1 LQGKCSNQADK
12 FVMEFKNKIIPLLLM
27 AALLPFVLSC
37 SIEKKIAR
45 EYIKSDTARSVLL
58 IPPAYLFKTSLKTY
72 EIENAAELSEYELD
86 SLLMENSL
94 FLKHV
99 SDSAFLGQYVNSFMK
114 ELEELG
120 FAVYPD
126 SALHSFLGGQANAFI
141 INLAQLELEEYVM
154 PLSEEEQFGDYIYSY
169 KLDLNAV
176 NLNSWIEINRINVE
190 EDKEF
195 FFGSLYLTDEMDGYF
210 RLNYFTGDV
219 VFRHTIDTL
228 LLNEIYSLGSLGGQ
242 LHASYVFDHL
252 LNKYID
258 KKMEE
263 KNFRRSDI
271 YYHYNRQK
279 RYILPAAEG
288 ERLIPM
294 N

>member
-1 LQGKCSNQADK
+1 
-12 FVMEFKNKIIPLLLM
+12 MLM
-27 AALLPFVLSC
+27 AALLPFILSC
-37 SIEKKIAR
+37 SIERKIAR

-58 IPPAYLFKTSLKTY
+58 IPPGYLFKTSLKSY
-72 EIENAAELSEYELD
+72 EIENSDELSQYELD
-86 SLLMENSL
+86 SLLIENSL

-99 SDSAFLGQYVNSFMK
+99 SDSAFLSQYVNSFMK
-114 ELEELG
+114 ELEEMG
-120 FAVYPD
+120 FRVYPD
-126 SALHSFLGGQANAFI
+126 DSLHAFLGGQNHAFI

-154 PLSEEEQFGDYIYSY
+154 PLEEEEQFGDYVYTY
-169 KLDLNAV
+169 YLDLNAI
-176 NLNSWIEINRINVE
+176 NLNSWIEISRINFE

-195 FFGSLYLTDEMDGYF
+195 FFSSLYLTDEMDGYF

-228 LLNEIYSLGSLGGQ
+228 LVDDIYSLGAVAGQ
-242 LHASYVFDHL
+242 LHAGYAFDHL

-258 KKMEE
+258 KRMKE

-279 RYILPAAEG
+279 KYILPAAEG
-288 ERLIPM
+288 QMLIPM

>member
-1 LQGKCSNQADK
+1 MQEKCSEK
-12 FVMEFKNKIIPLLLM
+12 FDTPVMELKKNILPVMLM
-27 AALLPFVLSC
+27 AAFLPFMLSC
-37 SIEKKIAR
+37 SIERKIAR

-58 IPPAYLFKTSLKTY
+58 IPPGYLFKTSLKTY
-72 EIENAAELSEYELD
+72 EIENAAELSQYELD
-86 SLLMENSL
+86 SLLIDNSL

-99 SDSAFLGQYVNSFMK
+99 SDSVFLRQYVISFWK

-120 FAVYPD
+120 FRVYPD
-126 SALHSFLGGQANAFI
+126 DSLHAFLGGQNRAFI

-154 PLSEEEQFGDYIYSY
+154 PISEEEQFGDYIYSY
-169 KLDLNAV
+169 NIDLNAV
-176 NLNSWIEINRINVE
+176 NLNSWIEISRINFE

-258 KKMEE
+258 KRMEE

-288 ERLIPM
+288 EMLIPM
-294 N
+294 K